1 MCLCPLQWKPLPAE
15 SIKTTYKNLSLL
27 VIPTAVIWCKFH
39 IFWHVRDFFRLKSPE
54 SGNLGIWESGKEY
67 GKGKYPTGLNPFE
80 STGL

>member
-27 VIPTAVIWCKFH
+27 VIPTAVIWCISNF
-39 IFWHVRDFFRLKSPE
+39 IYFGTCEGFFSIEVPR
-54 SGNLGIWESGKEY
+54 IWESGKEY